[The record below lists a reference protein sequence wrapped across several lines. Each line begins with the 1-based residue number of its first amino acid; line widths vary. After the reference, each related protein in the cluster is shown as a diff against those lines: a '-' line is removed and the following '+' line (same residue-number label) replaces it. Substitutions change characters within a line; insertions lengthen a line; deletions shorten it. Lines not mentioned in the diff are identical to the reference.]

1 MRIYVKGK
9 VIAVENERD
18 AVVYGKKSRVATIVM
33 QTLDGEN
40 FCAKCFGR
48 EKVNVCKEK
57 LKCESYAE
65 FVITI
70 TGRALT
76 GKGEH
81 PDQIIYVNDVS
92 IKWILS

>member
-9 VIAVENERD
+9 VLAVEGEKD
-18 AVVYGKKSRVATIVM
+18 VLVYGKKSKAASIVI

-40 FCAKCFGR
+40 FCTKCFGR

-57 LKCESYAE
+57 LKSEEFAE
-65 FVITI
+65 FVITMV
-70 TGRALT
+70 GRALT

-81 PDQIIYVNDVS
+81 PDQTIYVNEVS

>member
-9 VIAVENERD
+9 VLAVEGERD
-18 AVVYGKKSRVATIVM
+18 ALVYGKKSRAASIVI

-57 LKCESYAE
+57 LKSEEFAE
-65 FVITI
+65 FVITMV
-70 TGRALT
+70 GRALT
-76 GKGEH
+76 GKGEK
-81 PDQIIYVNDVS
+81 PDEKIYVNEVS